1 MFSADDCRFMA
12 QALRLAERGLWTTT
26 PNPRVGCVIVRNGVV
41 VGEGWHERAGEPHAE
56 VHALQAAGERA
67 RGATAYVT
75 LEPCNHTGRT
85 PPCSMALIQSG
96 VTRVVAATADPN
108 PLVAGTG
115 LEALSG
121 AGLETA
127 VGLLEEQARE
137 LNIGFFS
144 RMTRGRPWLRMK
156 VAASLDGKTALNNGA
171 SQWITGEAA
180 RRDGHLWRARSC
192 GVLTGIGTV
201 KDDDPQLTVRAIETA
216 RQPKKILVDSRL
228 DVPLNAKIFDG
239 SEVLI
244 FCASGDKE
252 KRAALVDKN
261 ATVIQLPDDRGK
273 VDLSAMVQELGKRE
287 MNEVLIEAG
296 TKLNG
301 SLLQADL
308 IDEFVIYLAPHLIG
322 DQARG
327 MFGMPE
333 LTALSECRSLT
344 IVDIRQI
351 GNDIRITARS
361 TNR

>member
-1 MFSADDCRFMA
+1 MFSADDHRFMA
-12 QALRLAERGLWTTT
+12 HALRLAERGLFTTT
-26 PNPRVGCVIVRNGVV
+26 PNPRVGCVIVRDGVI
-41 VGEGWHERAGEPHAE
+41 VGEGWHERAGEAHAE
-56 VHALQAAGERA
+56 IHALRAAGERA
-67 RGATAYVT
+67 RGATAYVS

-85 PPCSMALIQSG
+85 PPCTNTLIESG
-96 VTRVVAATADPN
+96 IKRVVAAMADPN
-108 PLVAGTG
+108 PLVAGSG
-115 LEALSG
+115 LQALCG
-121 AGLETA
+121 AGLETT
-127 VGLLEEQARE
+127 VGLLEDEARE
-137 LNIGFFS
+137 LNNGFVS
-144 RMTRGRPWLRMK
+144 RMTRGRPWLRLK

-171 SQWITGEAA
+171 SQWITDEAA
-180 RRDGHLWRARSC
+180 RRDGHRWRARSC

-201 KDDDPQLTVRAIETA
+201 KDDDPQLTVRAIKTS
-216 RQPKKILVDSRL
+216 RQPRKILVDSRL
-228 DVPLNAKIFDG
+228 EVPLDAKIFDG

-244 FCASGDKE
+244 FCASADQE
-252 KRAALVDKN
+252 NRAALADKN

-333 LTALSECRSLT
+333 FTALSERRGLRIIDT
-344 IVDIRQI
+344 RQI
-351 GNDIRITARS
+351 GIDIRITARPA
-361 TNR
+361 NL

>member
-333 LTALSECRSLT
+333 FTALSERRGLRIIDT
-344 IVDIRQI
+344 RQI
-351 GNDIRITARS
+351 GLDIRITARPA
-361 TNR
+361 NR